1 LIRLLT
7 LGALHPSR
15 VPLAVLSGTVAMLFG
30 ALVGASTVEQFPPP
44 LHTTVFFNVNL
55 VPMTHE
61 RVIPH
66 QTVLV
71 EEGRITSVGP
81 STETPIP
88 PGAVV
93 INGQGAYLMPGLA
106 DMHVHTREDW
116 VGGAWPV
123 SPLDLYVAHGVTT
136 IRDFGPRGHSP
147 DYALRW
153 RERIQRG
160 EMRGPTIYAAGPI
173 LRGPLA
179 HPEVAV
185 GEQHARGFDFV
196 KLYSFLTRDEFERAM
211 STARG
216 LGMYTAGHIPFAVGL
231 DGVIAAGMKEIA
243 HVEELDFE
251 FLDFDRTTP
260 RERGEWFRHIIE
272 RVDEEYPGAAGPEWE
287 RFIRELRDD
296 IAAVAAKLRAADIPV
311 CTTLVVG
318 QTVESKLLEPEQFL
332 ARAGNRYLRW
342 GYLDAYRR
350 GEDRH
355 QRQFAG
361 NAQVAR
367 TKYAFERVLL
377 GELARAGVRLV
388 LGTDS
393 GSGAMGIG
401 PGFSIRAELRIL
413 TRNGLSPYQAIATG
427 TVTASQVAAAM
438 TGRDEFGTIEA
449 GKRADLILLDRN
461 PLDAVENIED
471 PRGVMARGRWYSRS
485 RLQEMMRMVEQADQN
500 AARAASK
507 TALLDRHW

>member
-1 LIRLLT
+1 
-7 LGALHPSR
+7 
-15 VPLAVLSGTVAMLFG
+15 
-30 ALVGASTVEQFPPP
+30 
-44 LHTTVFFNVNL
+44 
-55 VPMTHE
+55 
-61 RVIPH
+61 
-66 QTVLV
+66 
-71 EEGRITSVGP
+71 
-81 STETPIP
+81 
-88 PGAVV
+88 
-93 INGQGAYLMPGLA
+93 
-106 DMHVHTREDW
+106 
-116 VGGAWPV
+116 
-123 SPLDLYVAHGVTT
+123 
-136 IRDFGPRGHSP
+136 
-147 DYALRW
+147 
-153 RERIQRG
+153 
-160 EMRGPTIYAAGPI
+160 
-173 LRGPLA
+173 
-179 HPEVAV
+179 
-185 GEQHARGFDFV
+185 
-196 KLYSFLTRDEFERAM
+196 M
-211 STARG
+211 STAKG

-231 DGVIAAGMKEIA
+231 DGVIAAGMNEIA

-260 RERGEWFRHIIE
+260 RERDEWFRHIIE
-272 RVDEEYPGAAGPEWE
+272 RVDEEYPGAAGPELE
-287 RFIRELRDD
+287 RFIRERRDD
-296 IAAVAAKLRAADIPV
+296 IAAVAAKLRAADMPV

-332 ARAGNRYLRW
+332 ARAGSRYLRR

-367 TKYAFERVLL
+367 TKYAFEQALL

-401 PGFSIRAELRIL
+401 PGFSIRAELQIL

-485 RLQEMMRMVEQADQN
+485 RLQEMMRTVDQADQN
-500 AARAASK
+500 AARASGLGRFATDAKRLFGGLSVRF
-507 TALLDRHW
+507 DRGHLTLSVRSDAEYYS

>member
-1 LIRLLT
+1 
-7 LGALHPSR
+7 
-15 VPLAVLSGTVAMLFG
+15 
-30 ALVGASTVEQFPPP
+30 
-44 LHTTVFFNVNL
+44 
-55 VPMTHE
+55 MTHE

-66 QTVLV
+66 QAVLV

-81 STETPIP
+81 SAETPIP
-88 PGAVV
+88 PGAIV

-116 VGGAWPV
+116 LGDAWPV

-136 IRDFGPRGHSP
+136 IRDFGPRGQP
-147 DYALRW
+147 FDYALRW
-153 RERIQRG
+153 RERIRRG

-179 HPEVAV
+179 HPAVAV

-231 DGVIAAGMKEIA
+231 DGVIAAGMNEIA

-251 FLDFDRTTP
+251 FFDFDRTTA
-260 RERGEWFRHIIE
+260 RGHDEWFRYFIE
-272 RVDEEYPGAAGPEWE
+272 RSREEFPGAAGPELE
-287 RFIRELRDD
+287 RLIRERRDEFN
-296 IAAVAAKLRAADIPV
+296 ALMAKLRTADISV

-318 QTVESKLLEPEQFL
+318 QTIESKLLEPERFL
-332 ARAGNRYLRW
+332 ARPENVYLRQ

-367 TKYAFERVLL
+367 TKYAFEQVLL

-393 GSGAMGIG
+393 GTGAMGIG
-401 PGFSIRAELRIL
+401 PGFSIHAELRIL
-413 TRNGLSPYQAIATG
+413 ANSGLSPYQAIAAG
-427 TVTASQVAAAM
+427 TATASQVAAAM
-438 TGRDEFGTIEA
+438 TGADEFGTIEA

-485 RLQEMMRMVEQADQN
+485 RLQEMMRIVDQADQN
-500 AARAASK
+500 AARASGLGRFATDAKRLFGGLSVRFGRGHL
-507 TALLDRHW
+507 TLSVRSDAEYYS